1 MFLKNAARAYESRE
15 ESLLVNIFRK
25 IWGIL
30 DQKQKSSGLRLMLL
44 TLVGGLFEAAGVG
57 LIVPF
62 ISIVT
67 SENFQLPISF
77 VNYSPFLDALSSEEI
92 IVLAIASFVVFY
104 FIKSVFL
111 LFLAGLQA
119 GYYFRLQES
128 VSTRL
133 FNSYLAKPYT
143 FHLQNNSGKLLS
155 NTITESMQFAV
166 GFTAPALLF
175 FNDLL
180 ITVMI
185 LMVLIYIEPVGAVV
199 AFITFGSLSLS
210 LFKASKKRSALW
222 GETRQNKERL
232 RVESAQQ
239 GFGGIKDIKLYG
251 RENVFQDRYFKETY
265 ISLEAG
271 RKQTILQNVPRVFL
285 EFIAVAALCS
295 LVVFITLAG
304 DKSNMIAI
312 VGLFGAAAFKLLPT
326 IARMVQSAQAMVFTS
341 PVVSFMYDELVEN
354 ENYSSDSESAMPLDS
369 HVDFKKNLSI
379 RDLSFVY
386 DGVDLPALDA
396 INLDV
401 EVGSMTGFIGASG
414 AGKSTLIDC
423 LLGLIQPLSGEMKV
437 DGKLITSGN
446 VSSWQKQLGY
456 VSQVIYLLDGS
467 LRDNIGFGI
476 PPDAIDEFKIRSAV
490 ERSQL
495 TEFIASLPDGLDTKV
510 GERGVRL
517 SGGQRQRIGIARAL
531 YNNPAVLVLDEATS
545 SLDIVTEREVMQSI
559 EELQGSTT
567 VLIIAHRYSTIENC
581 DYLYKL
587 EKGKIVA
594 QGKPSAILGQ

>member
-1 MFLKNAARAYESRE
+1 M
-15 ESLLVNIFRK
+15 NIGRK
-25 IWGIL
+25 FWNIL
-30 DQKQKSSGLRLMLL
+30 DQKQKSNGLGLILL

-62 ISIVT
+62 ISIIT
-67 SENFQLPISF
+67 SENFQLPVSF
-77 VNYSPFLDALSSEEI
+77 ANTFPFLGELTSEEI
-92 IVLAIASFVVFY
+92 IVLAIVSFIIFY

-111 LFLAGLQA
+111 LSLAGLQA
-119 GYYFRLQES
+119 GYYFRLQVS

-133 FNSYLAKPYT
+133 FNSYLAKSYA

-166 GFTAPALLF
+166 GFTASTLLF
-175 FNDLL
+175 INDLL
-180 ITVMI
+180 ITTMI
-185 LMVLIYIEPVGAVV
+185 LVLLLFIEPYGAIV
-199 AFITFGSLSLS
+199 AFMTFGSMSLL
-210 LFKASKKRSALW
+210 LFKASKKRAALW
-222 GETRQNKERL
+222 GETRQEKERL
-232 RVESAQQ
+232 RIESAQQ
-239 GFGGIKDIKLYG
+239 AFGGIKDIKLYG
-251 RENVFQDRYFKETY
+251 RASVFQDRYLKETH
-265 ISLEAG
+265 ISLEAE
-271 RKQTILQNVPRVFL
+271 RKQTILQNIPRVFL

-295 LVVFITLAG
+295 LVAFIILAG
-304 DKSNMIAI
+304 DKSNVIAT
-312 VGLFGAAAFKLLPT
+312 VGLFAAAAFKLLPT
-326 IARMVQSAQAMVFTS
+326 IARMVQNAQAMVFNI
-341 PVVSFMYDELVEN
+341 PVVSFMYDELVKM
-354 ENYSSDSESAMPLDS
+354 ENYSSSSESAKSLDT
-369 HVDFKKNLSI
+369 HLNFKEKLSI
-379 RDLSFVY
+379 RDLSVVY
-386 DGVDLPALDA
+386 DGVNLPALDA

-401 EVGSMTGFIGASG
+401 EAGSMTGFIGASG

-423 LLGLIQPLSGEMKV
+423 FLGLIQPLSGEIKV
-437 DGKLITSGN
+437 DGKPITSGN

-456 VSQVIYLLDGS
+456 VPQVIYLLDGS

-476 PPDAIDEFKIRSAV
+476 PSESIDEDKVRSAL

-545 SLDIVTEREVMQSI
+545 SLDVDTEREVMQSI

-587 EKGKIVA
+587 DKGKIVA
-594 QGKPSAILGQ
+594 QGKPSTILGK

>member
-1 MFLKNAARAYESRE
+1 MNRYKKFL
-15 ESLLVNIFRK
+15 
-25 IWGIL
+25 GIL
-30 DQKQKSSGLRLMLL
+30 DEKQKIGALKVILL
-44 TLVGGLFEAAGVG
+44 TLVGGIFEAAGVG
-57 LIVPF
+57 IIVPF
-62 ISIVT
+62 ISILT

-77 VNYSPFLDALSSEEI
+77 AKTFPFLLDISSEGI
-92 IVLAIASFVVFY
+92 ILLALASFVVFY
-104 FIKSVFL
+104 FIKSVYLF
-111 LFLAGLQA
+111 FLAGMQTGYYYRLQA
-119 GYYFRLQES
+119 S

-133 FNSYLAKPYT
+133 FNTYLAKHYT

-155 NTITESMQFAV
+155 NTITESLQFAN
-166 GFTAPALLF
+166 GFAGPLILF

-180 ITVMI
+180 ITTMI
-185 LMVLIYIEPVGAVV
+185 LMVLLYIEPVGGIA
-199 AFITFGSLSLS
+199 AFIIFGSLSLL
-210 LFKASKKRSALW
+210 LFKASKKRSELW
-222 GETRQNKERL
+222 GQTRQEKERL
-232 RVESAQQ
+232 RIESAQH

-251 RENVFQDRYFKETY
+251 REAVFQDQYLKVTS

-271 RKQTILQNVPRVFL
+271 RKQTILQNVPRIFL

-295 LVVFITLAG
+295 LVAVITLVG
-304 DKSNMIAI
+304 VKSNITAI
-312 VGLFGAAAFKLLPT
+312 VGLFAAAAFKLLPT
-326 IARMVQSAQAMVFTS
+326 ISRMVQSAQAMVFAS
-341 PVVSFMYDELVEN
+341 PVISFVYDELVKN
-354 ENYSSDSESAMPLDS
+354 ENYSSCTDAAMPQNYR
-369 HVDFKKNLSI
+369 VDFRENLSV

-396 INLDV
+396 INLDI

-423 LLGLIQPLSGEMKV
+423 LLGLIQPLSGEIKV
-437 DGKLITSGN
+437 DGNQITSDN
-446 VSSWQKQLGY
+446 VHSWQKQLGY

-467 LRDNIGFGI
+467 LRDNIAFGI
-476 PPDAIDEFKIRSAV
+476 PSDSIDEEKIRSAV

-495 TEFIASLPDGLDTKV
+495 IEFIASLPEGLDTKV
-510 GERGVRL
+510 GERGVKL

-545 SLDIVTEREVMQSI
+545 ALDVDTEREVMKSI

-587 EKGKIVA
+587 DNGKIVS
-594 QGKPSAILGQ
+594 QGKPSEIL

>member
-1 MFLKNAARAYESRE
+1 
-15 ESLLVNIFRK
+15 
-25 IWGIL
+25 
-30 DQKQKSSGLRLMLL
+30 MLL
-44 TLVGGLFEAAGVG
+44 TLVGALFEAAGLG

-62 ISIVT
+62 ITIIT
-67 SENFQLPISF
+67 SDNFQLPISF
-77 VNYSPFLDALSSEEI
+77 ANTFPFLDALSPEEI

-175 FNDLL
+175 LNDVL
-180 ITVMI
+180 ITTMI
-185 LMVLIYIEPVGAVV
+185 LMVLLYIEPVGAIV
-199 AFITFGSLSLS
+199 AFITFGSLSLL
-210 LFKASKKRSALW
+210 LFKASKKRAALW
-222 GETRQNKERL
+222 GETRQEKERL
-232 RVESAQQ
+232 RIESAQQ

-251 RENVFQDRYFKETY
+251 RENVFQHRYLKETN

-295 LVVFITLAG
+295 LVAFITLAG
-304 DKSNMIAI
+304 DKSNVIVM
-312 VGLFGAAAFKLLPT
+312 VGLFAAAAFKLLPT

-369 HVDFKKNLSI
+369 HVDFKKNLII

-396 INLDV
+396 INLDI

-423 LLGLIQPLSGEMKV
+423 FLGLIQPLSGEMKV

-476 PPDAIDEFKIRSAV
+476 PPHAIDESRIRSAV
-490 ERSQL
+490 KRSQL

-545 SLDIVTEREVMQSI
+545 SLDVDTEREVMKSI
-559 EELQGSTT
+559 EELQGDTT

-594 QGKPSAILGQ
+594 QGKPRAVLGQ

>member
-1 MFLKNAARAYESRE
+1 MGLYKKFWIILNKN
-15 ESLLVNIFRK
+15 
-25 IWGIL
+25 
-30 DQKQKSSGLRLMLL
+30 QKRSGLKLVLF
-44 TLVGGLFEAAGVG
+44 TLVGALFEAAGVG

-62 ISIVT
+62 ISVIT
-67 SENFQLPISF
+67 SESFQLPAFF
-77 VNYSPFLDALSSEEI
+77 VNTFPFLSALKPEEI
-92 IVLAIASFVVFY
+92 IILAIASFVVFY
-104 FIKSVFL
+104 FVKSVFL
-111 LFLAGLQA
+111 IFLAGMQA

-166 GFTAPALLF
+166 GFTAPALLV

-180 ITVMI
+180 VTAMI
-185 LMVLIYIEPVGAVV
+185 FIVLLYVDPVGAIV
-199 AFITFGSLSLS
+199 ASITFGILSLL
-210 LFKASKKRSALW
+210 LFNASKKRAALW
-222 GETRQNKERL
+222 GETRQKKERL
-232 RVESAQQ
+232 RIESAQQ

-251 RENVFQDRYFKETY
+251 REKVFQDGYLKETH

-295 LVVFITLAG
+295 LVALTTIGGNQSSLLT
-304 DKSNMIAI
+304 I
-312 VGLFGAAAFKLLPT
+312 VGLFAAAAFKLLPT

-341 PVVSFMYDELVEN
+341 PVVSFMYDELIEN
-354 ENYSSDSESAMPLDS
+354 EHYSSDSDTTPLLGDHMS
-369 HVDFKKNLSI
+369 FDKNLSV

-386 DGVDLPALDA
+386 DGVDLPALDS
-396 INLDV
+396 IDIDV

-446 VSSWQKQLGY
+446 VYSWQKQLGY

-467 LRDNIGFGI
+467 LRDNIAFGI
-476 PPDAIDEFKIRSAV
+476 PSDSIDEEKVRSAI

-495 TEFIASLPDGLDTKV
+495 MEFIASLPDGLDTKV

-545 SLDIVTEREVMQSI
+545 SLDVDTEREVMRSI

-594 QGKPSAILGQ
+594 QGKPSSILGK

>member
-1 MFLKNAARAYESRE
+1 MNIYIKFL
-15 ESLLVNIFRK
+15 
-25 IWGIL
+25 GIL
-30 DQKQKSSGLRLMLL
+30 DKKQKMTGLRIMLL
-44 TLVGGLFEAAGVG
+44 TFGGGLFEAAGIG

-62 ISIVT
+62 ISIIT
-67 SENFQLPISF
+67 SENFQIPISF
-77 VNYSPFLDALSSEEI
+77 AKIFPILSELSSEEI
-92 IVLAIASFVVFY
+92 IVLALALFVVFY
-104 FIKSVFL
+104 LIKSVYL
-111 LFLAGLQA
+111 LFLAGMQA

-166 GFTAPALLF
+166 GFTGPALLF
-175 FNDLL
+175 FNDVL
-180 ITVMI
+180 ITAMI
-185 LMVLIYIEPVGAVV
+185 LMVLLYVEPVGAIV
-199 AFITFGSLSLS
+199 ASFTFGSLSLL
-210 LFKASKKRSALW
+210 LFKASKKRAALW
-222 GETRQNKERL
+222 GETRQKKERL
-232 RVESAQQ
+232 RIESAQQ

-251 RENVFQDRYFKETY
+251 RENVFQDGYLKETH

-271 RKQTILQNVPRVFL
+271 RKQTILQNIPRVFL
-285 EFIAVAALCS
+285 EFIAVAGLCS
-295 LVVFITLAG
+295 LVTFITLAG
-304 DKSNMIAI
+304 DKSNVIAI
-312 VGLFGAAAFKLLPT
+312 VGLFAAAAFKLLPT
-326 IARMVQSAQAMVFTS
+326 IARMVQSAQAMVFNR
-341 PVVSFMYDELVEN
+341 PVVSFMYNELVEN
-354 ENYSSDSESAMPLDS
+354 EIYSSGSESAMPLES
-369 HVDFKKNLSI
+369 HVEFKKNLSI
-379 RDLSFVY
+379 TDLSFVY

-396 INLDV
+396 INLDI

-423 LLGLIQPLSGEMKV
+423 LLGLIQPLSGGIKV

-495 TEFIASLPDGLDTKV
+495 TDFIASLPDGLNTKV

-545 SLDIVTEREVMQSI
+545 SLDIITECEVMRSI

-587 EKGKIVA
+587 DKGKIVA
-594 QGKPSAILGQ
+594 QGKPSSILGK

>member
-1 MFLKNAARAYESRE
+1 M
-15 ESLLVNIFRK
+15 NIFRK
-25 IWGIL
+25 FLGIL
-30 DQKQKSSGLRLMLL
+30 DEKQKTSGIRVILL
-44 TLVGGLFEAAGVG
+44 TLGGGLFEAAGVG
-57 LIVPF
+57 IIVPF
-62 ISIVT
+62 VSILT
-67 SENFQLPISF
+67 SENFQVPIF
-77 VNYSPFLDALSSEEI
+77 FENTFPFLLDISSEGI
-92 IVLAIASFVVFY
+92 IILALASFVVFY
-104 FIKSVFL
+104 IIKSVYL
-111 LFLAGLQA
+111 LFLAGMQT
-119 GYYFRLQES
+119 GYYYRLQGS

-133 FNSYLAKPYT
+133 FNSYLAKRYT

-155 NTITESMQFAV
+155 NTITESMQFAN
-166 GFTAPALLF
+166 GFAGPALLF

-180 ITVMI
+180 ITAMI
-185 LMVLIYIEPVGAVV
+185 LMVLLYIEPVGAIV
-199 AFITFGSLSLS
+199 AFIIFGSLSLL
-210 LFKASKKRSALW
+210 LFIASKKRAELW
-222 GETRQNKERL
+222 GETRQEKERL
-232 RVESAQQ
+232 RIESAQQ

-251 RENVFQDRYFKETY
+251 REDVFQDRYLKETS

-285 EFIAVAALCS
+285 EFIAVAALCG
-295 LVVFITLAG
+295 LVAFITLGG
-304 DKSNMIAI
+304 DKSNITVI
-312 VGLFGAAAFKLLPT
+312 VGLFAAAAFKLLPT
-326 IARMVQSAQAMVFTS
+326 ISRMVQSAQALVFTS
-341 PVVSFMYDELVEN
+341 PVVSFIYDELVKN
-354 ENYSSDSESAMPLDS
+354 ENFSSISESAMPLDS
-369 HVDFKKNLSI
+369 HVNFKKELSI

-386 DGVDLPALDA
+386 DGVDLPALDS
-396 INLDV
+396 IDIDV

-437 DGKLITSGN
+437 DGKLITSDN
-446 VSSWQKQLGY
+446 VYSWQKQLGY

-467 LRDNIGFGI
+467 LRDNIAFGI
-476 PPDAIDEFKIRSAV
+476 PSDSIDEEKVGNAI

-495 TEFIASLPDGLDTKV
+495 IEFIASLPDGLDTKV

-545 SLDIVTEREVMQSI
+545 ALDVDTEREVMKSI

-587 EKGKIVA
+587 DKGKIVA
-594 QGKPSAILGQ
+594 HGKPSTILDK

>member
-1 MFLKNAARAYESRE
+1 MNIYRKFL
-15 ESLLVNIFRK
+15 
-25 IWGIL
+25 GIL
-30 DQKQKSSGLRLMLL
+30 DSNQKSSGLRLMFL
-44 TLVGGLFEAAGVG
+44 TLGGGLFEAAGVG

-62 ISIVT
+62 ISLIT
-67 SENFQLPISF
+67 SEKLQLPMSF
-77 VNYSPFLDALSSEEI
+77 THTFPFLSELSSEEI
-92 IVLAIASFVVFY
+92 IVLASASFFVFY
-104 FIKSVFL
+104 VIKSVYL
-111 LFLAGLQA
+111 LLLAGLQA

-143 FHLQNNSGKLLS
+143 FHLQHNSGKLLS

-180 ITVMI
+180 VTTMI
-185 LMVLIYIEPVGAVV
+185 LIVLIYIEPVGAIV
-199 AFITFGSLSLS
+199 AFIIFGSLSLL
-210 LFKASKKRSALW
+210 LFKASKKRAASW
-222 GETRQNKERL
+222 GETRQEKERL
-232 RVESAQQ
+232 RIESAQQ

-251 RENVFQDRYFKETY
+251 RENVFQDRYLKETY

-285 EFIAVAALCS
+285 ELIAVAALS
-295 LVVFITLAG
+295 GLIVFITLAG
-304 DKSNMIAI
+304 DKSNVVAI
-312 VGLFGAAAFKLLPT
+312 VGLFAAAAFKLLPT

-341 PVVSFMYDELVEN
+341 PVVSFMYDELVKN
-354 ENYSSDSESAMPLDS
+354 EIFCSDSESASPLDS
-369 HVDFKKNLSI
+369 HVNFKKDLSI
-379 RDLSFVY
+379 RDLTFVY
-386 DGVDLPALDA
+386 DGVALPALDA

-401 EVGSMTGFIGASG
+401 EAGSMTGFIGASG

-423 LLGLIQPLSGEMKV
+423 ILGLIQPLSGEMKV
-437 DGKLITSGN
+437 DGKLITRGN
-446 VSSWQKQLGY
+446 ASIWQKQIGY

-467 LRDNIGFGI
+467 LRDNIAFGI
-476 PPDAIDEFKIRSAV
+476 PSDRIDEEGVRSAV
-490 ERSQL
+490 ERSKL

-545 SLDIVTEREVMQSI
+545 SLDVDTEREVMQSI
-559 EELQGSTT
+559 EEFHGRTT

-587 EKGKIVA
+587 EKGKIVT
-594 QGKPSAILGQ
+594 QGKPSSILGK

>member
-1 MFLKNAARAYESRE
+1 
-15 ESLLVNIFRK
+15 VNIYRK
-25 IWGIL
+25 FWGIL
-30 DQKQKSSGLRLMLL
+30 DENQKSSGLRLMLL
-44 TLVGGLFEAAGVG
+44 TLVGALFEAAGVG

-62 ISIVT
+62 ISIIT

-77 VNYSPFLDALSSEEI
+77 ANTFPFLDSLSSEEI
-92 IVLAIASFVVFY
+92 IVLAIASFIVFY
-104 FIKSVFL
+104 FIKSLFL

-175 FNDLL
+175 VSDLL
-180 ITVMI
+180 ITTMI
-185 LMVLIYIEPVGAVV
+185 LMVLIYVEPVGAIV
-199 AFITFGSLSLS
+199 AFLTFGSMSLL
-210 LFKASKKRSALW
+210 LFKASKKRAALW
-222 GETRQNKERL
+222 GETRQAKERL
-232 RVESAQQ
+232 RIESAQQ

-251 RENVFQDRYFKETY
+251 REKVFQDGYLKETH

-295 LVVFITLAG
+295 LVAFITLAG
-304 DKSNMIAI
+304 DKSNIITI
-312 VGLFGAAAFKLLPT
+312 VGLFAAAAFKLLPT

-341 PVVSFMYDELVEN
+341 PVVSFMYDELMEN
-354 ENYSSDSESAMPLDS
+354 EYYSSDSETALPLEYHMSFD
-369 HVDFKKNLSI
+369 KNLTV

-386 DGVDLPALDA
+386 DGVDLLALDA
-396 INLDV
+396 INLDI
-401 EVGSMTGFIGASG
+401 EAGSMTGFIGASG

-423 LLGLIQPLSGEMKV
+423 LLGLIQPLSGELSI
-437 DGKLITSGN
+437 DGKLITSDN
-446 VSSWQKQLGY
+446 VFSWQKKLGY

-476 PPDAIDEFKIRSAV
+476 PSDSIDEEKIRSAV
-490 ERSQL
+490 EKSQL
-495 TEFIASLPDGLDTKV
+495 TDFIASLPDGLETLV

-531 YNNPAVLVLDEATS
+531 YNNPPVLVLDEATS
-545 SLDIVTEREVMQSI
+545 SLDTVTEREVMQAV

>member
-1 MFLKNAARAYESRE
+1 MNKY
-15 ESLLVNIFRK
+15 RK
-25 IWGIL
+25 FWGIL
-30 DQKQKSSGLRLMLL
+30 DEKQKLRGLRLILL
-44 TLVGGLFEAAGVG
+44 TLVGALFEAAGIG

-62 ISIVT
+62 FAIIT
-67 SENFQLPISF
+67 SDNFQLPISF
-77 VNYSPFLDALSSEEI
+77 ANTFPFLGALSSEEF
-92 IVLAIASFVVFY
+92 IVLAIALFVAFY
-104 FIKSVFL
+104 LIKSVFL

-119 GYYFRLQES
+119 GYYFSLQES

-133 FNSYLAKPYT
+133 FNSYLSKPYT

-180 ITVMI
+180 ITTMI
-185 LMVLIYIEPVGAVV
+185 LAVLLYFEPVGAIV
-199 AFITFGSLSLS
+199 AFIIFGSLSFL
-210 LFKASKKRSALW
+210 LFKFSKKRAALW
-222 GETRQNKERL
+222 GETRQEKERL
-232 RVESAQQ
+232 RIESAQQ

-251 RENVFQDRYFKETY
+251 RENIFRDKYLKETS

-285 EFIAVAALCS
+285 EFIAVAVLCS
-295 LVVFITLAG
+295 LVAFITLAG
-304 DKSNMIAI
+304 DKSNVVAI
-312 VGLFGAAAFKLLPT
+312 VGLFAASAFKLLPT
-326 IARMVQSAQAMVFTS
+326 TARMVHSAQAMVFTS
-341 PVVSFMYDELVEN
+341 PVVSFMYDELVNTEP
-354 ENYSSDSESAMPLDS
+354 YSSDTKSTIPLDS
-369 HVDFKKNLSI
+369 HVNFKKNLSI

-396 INLDV
+396 INLDI
-401 EVGSMTGFIGASG
+401 EAGSMTGFIGASG

-423 LLGLIQPLSGEMKV
+423 LLGLIEPLSGELST
-437 DGKLITSGN
+437 DGKLITSDN
-446 VSSWQKQLGY
+446 VCSWQKKLGY

-476 PPDAIDEFKIRSAV
+476 PSDSIDDEKIRRAV

-495 TEFIASLPDGLDTKV
+495 TGFIASLPDGLETLV

-531 YNNPAVLVLDEATS
+531 YNNPPVLVLDEATS
-545 SLDIVTEREVMQSI
+545 SLDTVTEREVMQSI
-559 EELQGSTT
+559 EELQGDTT
-567 VLIIAHRYSTIENC
+567 VLIIAHRYSTILNC

-594 QGKPSAILGQ
+594 QGKPSAILDQ

>member
-1 MFLKNAARAYESRE
+1 MDRYRKFL
-15 ESLLVNIFRK
+15 
-25 IWGIL
+25 GIL
-30 DQKQKSSGLRLMLL
+30 DEKQKISGLKVILL

-57 LIVPF
+57 IIVPF
-62 ISIVT
+62 ISILT

-77 VNYSPFLDALSSEEI
+77 ANTFPFLLDISPEVIITLAL
-92 IVLAIASFVVFY
+92 ASFVVFY
-104 FIKSVFL
+104 LIKSLYL
-111 LFLAGLQA
+111 LFLAGMQT
-119 GYYFRLQES
+119 GYYYRLQGS

-133 FNSYLAKPYT
+133 FNSYLAKHYT

-155 NTITESMQFAV
+155 NTITESLQFAN
-166 GFTAPALLF
+166 GFAGPALLF

-180 ITVMI
+180 ITAMI
-185 LMVLIYIEPVGAVV
+185 LMVLLYIEPVGAIA
-199 AFITFGSLSLS
+199 AFIIFGSLSLL
-210 LFKASKKRSALW
+210 LFKASKKRAELW
-222 GETRQNKERL
+222 GETRQEKERL
-232 RVESAQQ
+232 RIESAQQ

-251 RENVFQDRYFKETY
+251 REDVFQDRYLKETS

-295 LVVFITLAG
+295 LVAVITLVG
-304 DKSNMIAI
+304 DKSNITAI
-312 VGLFGAAAFKLLPT
+312 VGLFAAAAFKLLPT
-326 IARMVQSAQAMVFTS
+326 ISRMVQSAQAMAFAS
-341 PVVSFMYDELVEN
+341 PVVSFVYDELVKN
-354 ENYSSDSESAMPLDS
+354 ENYSSDSDAAMPLNS
-369 HVDFKKNLSI
+369 HVNFKKNLSI

-396 INLDV
+396 INLDI
-401 EVGSMTGFIGASG
+401 EVGSMTGFIGTSG

-437 DGKLITSGN
+437 DGKLITSDN
-446 VSSWQKQLGY
+446 VYSWQKQLGY
-456 VSQVIYLLDGS
+456 VSQVIYVLDGS
-467 LRDNIGFGI
+467 LRDNIAFGI
-476 PPDAIDEFKIRSAV
+476 PSDSIDEEKVRSAI

-495 TEFIASLPDGLDTKV
+495 VEFIASLPDGLDTKV

-545 SLDIVTEREVMQSI
+545 SLDVDTEREVMQSI

-587 EKGKIVA
+587 HNGKIVS
-594 QGKPSAILGQ
+594 QGKPGEILEV

>member
-1 MFLKNAARAYESRE
+1 MNIYRKFL
-15 ESLLVNIFRK
+15 
-25 IWGIL
+25 GIL
-30 DQKQKSSGLRLMLL
+30 DEKQKTSGIRVILL
-44 TLVGGLFEAAGVG
+44 TLGGGLFEAAGVG
-57 LIVPF
+57 IIVPF
-62 ISIVT
+62 ISILT
-67 SENFQLPISF
+67 SENFQVPISF
-77 VNYSPFLDALSSEEI
+77 ANTFPFLLDISSEWI
-92 IVLAIASFVVFY
+92 IILALASFVVFY
-104 FIKSVFL
+104 LIKSVYL
-111 LFLAGLQA
+111 LFLAGMQA

-166 GFTAPALLF
+166 GFTGPALLF
-175 FNDLL
+175 FNDVL
-180 ITVMI
+180 ITAMI
-185 LMVLIYIEPVGAVV
+185 LMVLLYVEPVGAIV
-199 AFITFGSLSLS
+199 ASITFGSLSLL
-210 LFKASKKRSALW
+210 LFKASKKRAALW
-222 GETRQNKERL
+222 GETRQEKERL
-232 RVESAQQ
+232 RIESAQQ

-251 RENVFQDRYFKETY
+251 RENVFQDGYLKETH

-285 EFIAVAALCS
+285 EFIAVAGLCS
-295 LVVFITLAG
+295 LVAYITLAG
-304 DKSNMIAI
+304 DKSNVIAI
-312 VGLFGAAAFKLLPT
+312 VGLFAAAAFKLLPT
-326 IARMVQSAQAMVFTS
+326 IARMVQSAQAMVFNR

-354 ENYSSDSESAMPLDS
+354 EIYSSGSESAMPLEP

-379 RDLSFVY
+379 TDLSFVY

-396 INLDV
+396 INLDI

-423 LLGLIQPLSGEMKV
+423 ILGLIQPLSGEMKV

-446 VSSWQKQLGY
+446 VSSWQKQIGY
-456 VSQVIYLLDGS
+456 VCQVIYLLDGS

-476 PPDAIDEFKIRSAV
+476 PHDAIDEFKIRSAV

-495 TEFIASLPDGLDTKV
+495 TEFIATLPDGLDTKV

-531 YNNPAVLVLDEATS
+531 YNNPPILVLDEATS
-545 SLDIVTEREVMQSI
+545 SLDIVTEREVMEAI
-559 EELQGSTT
+559 EKLHGSTT

-581 DYLYKL
+581 NYLYKL

-594 QGKPSAILGQ
+594 QGKPSDILGQ